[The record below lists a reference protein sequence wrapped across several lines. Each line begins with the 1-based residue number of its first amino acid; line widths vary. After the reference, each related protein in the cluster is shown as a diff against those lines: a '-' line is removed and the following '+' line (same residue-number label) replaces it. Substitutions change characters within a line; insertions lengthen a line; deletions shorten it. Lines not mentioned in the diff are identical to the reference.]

1 MRTRKDK
8 TMTDNERAILRHL
21 ESAETAIEVAR
32 DLLMQGKF
40 VRALHKLHEV
50 VQEAKSARSFGL
62 EEDAQR
68 VLQVLGAKQ

>member
-1 MRTRKDK
+1 MRTQEDK
-8 TMTDNERAILRHL
+8 TMTDNEQAILRHL
-21 ESAETAIEVAR
+21 EYAETAIEVAR

-50 VQEAKSARSFGL
+50 VQEAKAARSFGL

-68 VLQVLGAKQ
+68 VLRVLEVTR

>member
-1 MRTRKDK
+1 MNS
-8 TMTDNERAILRHL
+8 NEQMILQHL
-21 ESAETAIEVAR
+21 EHAETAIEVAR

-50 VQEAKSARSFGL
+50 VRFAKEARSFGL

-68 VLQVLGAKQ
+68 VLQALEAKQ